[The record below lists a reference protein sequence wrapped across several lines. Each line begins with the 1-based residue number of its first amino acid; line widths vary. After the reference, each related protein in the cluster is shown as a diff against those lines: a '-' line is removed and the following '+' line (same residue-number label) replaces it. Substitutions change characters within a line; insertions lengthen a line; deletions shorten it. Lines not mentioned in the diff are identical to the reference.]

1 MPSAQHE
8 VNEVNQVPQDD
19 SILKGVANQM
29 MNEVFD
35 YQGSRVMKNAQGPA
49 EALTGSAALD
59 KAQKMMHGEAK
70 GELEFTPIFPK
81 KGDVDTCAP
90 NLQKHAMIEQFADK
104 KGHHAGGLL
113 QKGIAGTSLDSDRR

>member
-8 VNEVNQVPQDD
+8 VSEVNQIPQDN

-59 KAQKMMHGEAK
+59 KAQKMMHGEEK

-81 KGDVDTCAP
+81 KGNADTCAP
-90 NLQKHAMIEQFADK
+90 NLQKHEMMQQAYEMKDK
-104 KGHHAGGLL
+104 KFDG
-113 QKGIAGTSLDSDRR
+113 QSLHKQGAQSVESDRR

>member
-8 VNEVNQVPQDD
+8 VNEVNQIPQDD

-35 YQGSRVMKNAQGPA
+35 YQGSRVMKNAQGPV
-49 EALTGSAALD
+49 EALTGNAALD
-59 KAQKMMHGEAK
+59 KAQKMMHGEEK

-81 KGDVDTCAP
+81 KGNADACSP
-90 NLQKHAMIEQFADK
+90 NLQKHEMIQQFTDN

-113 QKGIAGTSLDSDRR
+113 HKGIADTSVDSDRR

>member
-8 VNEVNQVPQDD
+8 VSEVNQIPQDN

-59 KAQKMMHGEAK
+59 KAQKMMHGEEK

-81 KGDVDTCAP
+81 KGNADTCAP
-90 NLQKHAMIEQFADK
+90 NLQKHEMMQQAYEMKDK
-104 KGHHAGGLL
+104 KFDG
-113 QKGIAGTSLDSDRR
+113 QSLKKQGVQSIESDRR